1 MMYDNACK
9 FHKANSLFTN
19 NLLTYLFYHLFGAA
33 EKFTF
38 LNNINNFLGYQY
50 LSHSSRQ
57 PKSNAHNQRN
67 KISDRSRLMKGLTSK
82 WISSN

>member
-1 MMYDNACK
+1 MIMLVNYIK
-9 FHKANSLFTN
+9 QIHFLPIIST
-19 NLLTYLFYHLFGAA
+19 HLFWAA

-38 LNNINNFLGYQY
+38 LNNINNFLVDQY

-57 PKSNAHNQRN
+57 PKSSAHNQRN
-67 KISDRSRLMKGLTSK
+67 KISDSFRLMKGLTSK